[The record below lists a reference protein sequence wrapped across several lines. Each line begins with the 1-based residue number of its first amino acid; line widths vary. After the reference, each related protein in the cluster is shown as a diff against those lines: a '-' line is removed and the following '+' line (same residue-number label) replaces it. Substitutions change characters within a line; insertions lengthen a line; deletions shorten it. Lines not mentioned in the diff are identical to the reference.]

1 MSMWRRRSKYICKAN
16 REDKHVHR
24 GPDRVD
30 ILTFKYKMC
39 KMDSSSDS
47 ESDASPRWS
56 DTSSKGNVSGAAE
69 RKSAQKLPSMTHK
82 QTGWHNV
89 CIDPYDGSSED
100 SCTSTN
106 DSRRPKK
113 GSCRFWVKFRRG
125 TAMHGPLPKE
135 VKRNGTADGA
145 GGSHFGDIHMLS
157 DPEIDITNQKGNWPS
172 SDVNDSEA
180 KVLEDSGVFIK
191 SLSDSP
197 SPALLTDGGDCVQ
210 SLHGPSNGNSQEAA
224 TPPPDYIT
232 GHDSLFKRKLFPAQ
246 GEMGY
251 WHRKRQCVTKIDRE
265 SNSPE

>member
-1 MSMWRRRSKYICKAN
+1 MSTWRRRSKYNCKAN

-30 ILTFKYKMC
+30 ILTFKYKEMC

-56 DTSSKGNVSGAAE
+56 DTSSKGNVSSAAE
-69 RKSAQKLPSMTHK
+69 RKAAQKLPSMTHK
-82 QTGWHNV
+82 PTGWHNV

-125 TAMHGPLPKE
+125 SAMHGPLPKE
-135 VKRNGTADGA
+135 VKRSGPADGA
-145 GGSHFGDIHMLS
+145 GDIHMLS
-157 DPEIDITNQKGNWPS
+157 DPEIDITNQKGHWPS
-172 SDVNDSEA
+172 SDVNGSEA
-180 KVLEDSGVFIK
+180 KVLEDSGVFTK

-197 SPALLTDGGDCVQ
+197 SPVLLTDGGDCVQ
-210 SLHGPSNGNSQEAA
+210 SLHGPSNENSQE
-224 TPPPDYIT
+224 TGTQPPDYIS

-251 WHRKRQCVTKIDRE
+251 WNRKRQCVTKMGRE
-265 SNSPE
+265 SNSP